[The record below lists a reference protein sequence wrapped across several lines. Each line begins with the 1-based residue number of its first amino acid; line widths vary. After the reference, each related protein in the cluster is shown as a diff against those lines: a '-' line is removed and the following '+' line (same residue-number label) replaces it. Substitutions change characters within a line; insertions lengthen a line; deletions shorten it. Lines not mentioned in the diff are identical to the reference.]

1 MTPGP
6 QGEPRAAPGLPAV
19 PPRAA
24 RRRSPALAAGAVLAL
39 AGALLLLVPVAALA
53 LRAGDGDVL
62 AALRGGEVR
71 DALALSVWTAAL
83 ATGTCLLV
91 GVPLAWVL
99 ARSALPGLRVLRAL
113 VVTPLVLPPVV
124 GGVALLLV
132 LGRTSTVGGL
142 LADVG
147 VRVPFTPAA
156 VVVAQTFVALPFL
169 VLAVEAAL
177 RGAGRGLEDVAATLG
192 APPRQVLLRVTLPGV
207 APALAAGSAL
217 AFARALGEFGATLTL
232 AGSLPGR
239 TQTVPVAVSVLLAS
253 DPDAAVALSVV
264 LVAVCLVVLV
274 ALRGR
279 WWAGVPR
286 PR

>member
-1 MTPGP
+1 MAV
-6 QGEPRAAPGLPAV
+6 AALVGV
-19 PPRAA
+19 
-24 RRRSPALAAGAVLAL
+24 
-39 AGALLLLVPVAALA
+39 LLLVVPLVGLV

-62 AALRGGEVR
+62 ASLGGREVR
-71 DALALSVWTAAL
+71 DALRLSLVTAVL
-83 ATGTCLLV
+83 ATGCCVVL

-99 ARSALPGLRVLRAL
+99 ARARVPGLRVLRAL
-113 VVTPLVLPPVV
+113 VVAPLVLPPVV
-124 GGVALLLV
+124 GGLALLLV
-132 LGRTSTVGGL
+132 LGRTSTLGSL

-147 VRVPFTPAA
+147 VRVPFTPVA

-177 RGAGRGLEDVAATLG
+177 RGAERGLEDVAATLG
-192 APPRQVLLRVTLPGV
+192 APPRTVALRVTLPAV

-217 AFARALGEFGATLTL
+217 AFARALGEFGATLTF

-239 TQTVPVAVSVLLAS
+239 TQTVPVAVSVLLAR

-274 ALRGR
+274 GLRGR

-286 PR
+286 PG